1 MDMESTRRPYDR
13 SLSKEPGLKKPRLAE
28 DHAAPDRSSNVRVGL
43 IQRPVLSNS
52 GGGSRIQR
60 DRDSERS
67 DSVRGPYQHQ
77 PGYQLHQEL
86 LTFNSKP
93 IITNLTIIAGEN
105 LHAAKAIAATVCA
118 NILEVPREQKLPSLY
133 LLDSIVFCKAYRQVD
148 PSIHQGMRHLFGTW
162 KGVFP
167 SQSLQMI
174 EKELG
179 FTTTAN
185 GPSSGTTVSGPDS
198 QAQCSAH
205 SIHPLL
211 QVFST

>member
-86 LTFNSKP
+86 VNQYKTALSELTFNSKP

-118 NILEVPREQKLPSLY
+118 NILEVILAFIY
-133 LLDSIVFCKAYRQVD
+133 AGSI
-148 PSIHQGMRHLFGTW
+148 
-162 KGVFP
+162 
-167 SQSLQMI
+167 
-174 EKELG
+174 
-179 FTTTAN
+179 
-185 GPSSGTTVSGPDS
+185 
-198 QAQCSAH
+198 
-205 SIHPLL
+205 
-211 QVFST
+211 